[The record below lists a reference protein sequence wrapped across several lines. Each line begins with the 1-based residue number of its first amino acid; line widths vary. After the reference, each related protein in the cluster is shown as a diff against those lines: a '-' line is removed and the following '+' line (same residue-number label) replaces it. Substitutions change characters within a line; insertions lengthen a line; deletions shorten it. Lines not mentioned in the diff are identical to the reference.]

1 MDELRLKDSSS
12 PNFPSSFAG
21 IRWLLSKGKHEEAKK
36 ILNKACKF
44 NGTEM
49 NVQTLSSLNEKIEMQ
64 KSKDANGNIA
74 DDSEWMKKISLKIVM
89 QIANLAYCWFAVI
102 FVYYGLNLNS
112 VYLEY
117 WNKYVNF
124 VVSIKIM
131 FISFGIF
138 VMTDFS

>member
-1 MDELRLKDSSS
+1 MDELKLRHSSS
-12 PNFPSSFAG
+12 SSFPG
-21 IRWLLSKGKHEEAKK
+21 VRWLLSKGKHEKAKN
-36 ILNKACKF
+36 ILNKACKL

-49 NVQTLSSLNEKIEMQ
+49 NVQTLNSLNEKIEMQ
-64 KSKDANGNIA
+64 KSKDTNEYVA

-117 WNKYVNF
+117 WDKHVNF
-124 VVSIKIM
+124 IVSLNVENGYNVI
-131 FISFGIF
+131 
-138 VMTDFS
+138 

>member
-1 MDELRLKDSSS
+1 MDELRPKHSSS
-12 PNFPSSFAG
+12 PFFPSSSTG
-21 IRWLLSKGKHEEAKK
+21 VRWLLSKGKYEEAKK
-36 ILNKACKF
+36 ILHKACKF

-49 NVQTLSSLNEKIEMQ
+49 NVQTLNILNEKIEMQ
-64 KSKDANGNIA
+64 KSKETSGNTA

-89 QIANLAYCWFAVI
+89 QITNLAYCWFAVI

-124 VVSIKIM
+124 IVSMLGMSINWREEKE
-131 FISFGIF
+131 
-138 VMTDFS
+138 V